1 MPPGALFTRCGH
13 ALFGDGMSWKLQFGL
28 ALGVKTD
35 SIDAFAKGEKRIPP
49 GLWLD
54 IAGLIQDREIALA
67 GLKVA
72 VDQCINPEPSPAP
85 GGFQTSASS
94 APRRR

>member
-1 MPPGALFTRCGH
+1 MTPGALFTRCGH
-13 ALFGDGMSWKLQFGL
+13 ALCGDGMSWKLQFGL

-35 SIDAFAKGEKRIPP
+35 SIDAFAKDEKRIPP
-49 GLWLD
+49 GVWLD

-72 VDQCINPEPSPAP
+72 VDQFVNPEPSPAP
-85 GGFQTSASS
+85 GGFQTRVGE
-94 APRRR
+94 PRRR